1 MRVNISYSIELED
14 VPSEVSRIL
23 EECEISLRGIH
34 GNLNRAI
41 GQDPLGVIE
50 ELDKV
55 RISLAKLDLKLGDSM
70 QILSGYVQTIAV
82 RPEMEQRAMMEN
94 DIVEEEKDNDEEV

>member
-14 VPSEVSRIL
+14 VPNEVSRIL
-23 EECEISLRGIH
+23 EECEVSVREIH
-34 GNLNRAI
+34 GNLDRAI

-50 ELDKV
+50 ELDKI

-82 RPEMEQRAMMEN
+82 KPEMEQRAMMEN